1 MAQDDEATK
10 PPRRRKGGVRAVGQ
24 ALSKVTAA
32 AYGKRGF
39 AQGDILRHWPEIAGD
54 LLARHTLPDRIIFPR
69 GQRTGG
75 LLHLQAGNSA
85 VATEV
90 QHLKPLIVERVN
102 TYFGYGAVRG
112 IHIFQTPAAA
122 RGHHPRPAPGAEH
135 SRADRAGAR
144 PESRDGPGPAP
155 RPGRPGTGR
164 PAAPRG
170 RWINYGLAAH
180 INDLA
185 KGVDSVS
192 GPIL

>member
-39 AQGDILRHWPEIAGD
+39 AQGDILLHWPEIAGE

-90 QHLKPLIVERVN
+90 QHLEPLIVEKVN

-112 IHIFQTPAAA
+112 IHIFQRPLPPREDTTPTPPRTLSPAERAALERDLKA
-122 RGHHPRPAPGAEH
+122 VTDPDLRRALEGLGQAVRRRRG
-135 SRADRAGAR
+135 
-144 PESRDGPGPAP
+144 DGG
-155 RPGRPGTGR
+155 
-164 PAAPRG
+164 
-170 RWINYGLAAH
+170 
-180 INDLA
+180 
-185 KGVDSVS
+185 
-192 GPIL
+192 

>member
-24 ALSKVTAA
+24 TLSKVTAA

-54 LLARHTLPDRIIFPR
+54 LLARHTLPDRITFPR

-90 QHLKPLIVERVN
+90 QHLEPLIVEKVN
-102 TYFGYGAVRG
+102 TYFGYGAVKG
-112 IHIFQTPAAA
+112 IHIFQRPLPPREDTTPVPPRSLSPAERAALERDLKA
-122 RGHHPRPAPGAEH
+122 VTDPDLRRALEGLGQAVRRRRG
-135 SRADRAGAR
+135 
-144 PESRDGPGPAP
+144 DGG
-155 RPGRPGTGR
+155 
-164 PAAPRG
+164 
-170 RWINYGLAAH
+170 
-180 INDLA
+180 
-185 KGVDSVS
+185 
-192 GPIL
+192 